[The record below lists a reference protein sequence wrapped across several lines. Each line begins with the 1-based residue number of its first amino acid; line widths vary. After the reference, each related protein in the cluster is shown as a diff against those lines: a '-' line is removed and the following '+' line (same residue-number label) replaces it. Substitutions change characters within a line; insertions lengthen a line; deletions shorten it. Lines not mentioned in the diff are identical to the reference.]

1 VNPLKRNLVANLIG
15 GAWNSALS
23 LLFIP
28 AYLRYLGVEAYGLI
42 GFYAT
47 LQAIFGLFDLG
58 LGATLNRS
66 IARLSADPQ
75 SQKQQADLLRTFEWI
90 YHSIAVVLGVLLF
103 AGAPAVA
110 HHWVHVQSLPV
121 QQVTTAIRLMAVV
134 SAFQFP
140 FALYQAGLL
149 GLQRHVLL
157 NITTIISSTLRAG
170 GAVLVLMFVSRTIVG
185 FFAWQV
191 IVTALQTA
199 VMFVL
204 IWRILGRIAKAR
216 FDWKILHGEW
226 RFAANISAN
235 SLVGAFITQADKVIL
250 SGMAPLK
257 ELGYYSVAATVAA
270 ALWFI
275 ILPVNTAVY
284 PRFAQLLAVKDEAA
298 VAELFHKAC
307 QTLALLVLPAGV
319 TLALFAHV
327 VVEVWTGNPI
337 TADHA
342 ALIVPL
348 LVTGTTLYGLS
359 SVPAYLQFAAGW
371 PQLTLYTNIAS
382 AVILVPTTVYAVSL
396 FGAPGAA
403 LVWLLVN
410 GAYFVPATIMFRRLI
425 STERRRWF
433 VRDLGLPLTVATAAG
448 LLARVLQP
456 AHMNRMFAAA
466 YVAATGVFVFAAV
479 FAVTADVRA
488 VVVSRLRT
496 WIAPRAAARL
506 NAL

>member
-1 VNPLKRNLVANLIG
+1 MNTVKRNLAANLIG
-15 GAWNSALS
+15 GLWSSALS

-28 AYLRYLGVEAYGLI
+28 TYLRYLGVEAYGLI

-58 LGATLNRS
+58 LGATLNRT

-75 SQKQQADLLRTFEWI
+75 SQQQQADLLRTFELI
-90 YHSIAVVLGVLLF
+90 YHSIAFTLGLLMF
-103 AGAPAVA
+103 FGAPVIA
-110 HHWVHVQSLPV
+110 HRWVHVQTLPL

-157 NITTIISSTLRAG
+157 NIITIVCATLRGA
-170 GAVLVLMFVSRTIVG
+170 GAVLILMFVSRSIVG

-191 IVTALQTA
+191 LITAVQTT

-204 IWRILGRIAKAR
+204 IWSILGRLAQAQ
-216 FDWKILHGEW
+216 FSWKILHGEW
-226 RFAANISAN
+226 RFAASISAN
-235 SLVGAFITQADKVIL
+235 SLVGAFITQADKVTL
-250 SGMAPLK
+250 SGIAPLK

-284 PRFAQLLAVKDEAA
+284 PRFAQLLAVKDEPA
-298 VAELFHKAC
+298 VADVFHKAC
-307 QTLALLVLPAGV
+307 QTVALLVLPAGV
-319 TLALFAHV
+319 TLALFAHA

-342 ALIVPL
+342 GLIVPL

-371 PQLTLYTNIAS
+371 PQLTLYTNIVC
-382 AVILVPTTVYAVSL
+382 AVILVPATVYAVGV

-410 GAYFVPATIMFRRLI
+410 GAYFVPATLMFRRI
-425 STERRRWF
+425 IPAERRRWY

-448 LLARVLQP
+448 LLARVLEP
-456 AHMNRMFAAA
+456 AHLDRALTAA
-466 YVAATGVFVFAAV
+466 YIIASGVFVFAAV
-479 FAVTADVRA
+479 FAVIPDVRTI
-488 VVVSRLRT
+488 VVSRLRA
-496 WIAPRAAARL
+496 WIAPGNAARL
-506 NAL
+506 DAL